1 MIRQQIEISR
11 EESRKSVMAQNDRS
25 NANIEPLEGRTLL
38 ASSISGIVFN
48 DANADGLREVGEKGL
63 NKQTV
68 VIDLNVNGR
77 IDPGEP
83 ISVTN
88 ARGEYSFTGLN
99 AGIYRVGLV
108 GSAGMRQTSPAS
120 NFYDIS
126 ANGLDIHAANDFGLT
141 TTGIVRG
148 TVFNDTN
155 RNGVKDLIEQG
166 VSGITV
172 FIDKNNNGKLDKN
185 EKSRL
190 SDASGAYRFRGLTPG
205 TYVIRISLPAG
216 VSVTAPATG
225 LYRVK
230 LKSAQSL
237 SNRNFG
243 LA

>member
-1 MIRQQIEISR
+1 
-11 EESRKSVMAQNDRS
+11 MAQNDRS

-126 ANGLDIHAANDFGLT
+126 ANGL
-141 TTGIVRG
+141 
-148 TVFNDTN
+148 
-155 RNGVKDLIEQG
+155 
-166 VSGITV
+166 
-172 FIDKNNNGKLDKN
+172 
-185 EKSRL
+185 
-190 SDASGAYRFRGLTPG
+190 
-205 TYVIRISLPAG
+205 
-216 VSVTAPATG
+216 
-225 LYRVK
+225 
-230 LKSAQSL
+230 
-237 SNRNFG
+237 
-243 LA
+243 